1 MTNNGMPLKYRLGVI
16 ENGIIQQKMQDLLKS
31 CYQSA
36 IVSTAPPCTIF
47 ELLDTEKYRNLK
59 I

>member
-1 MTNNGMPLKYRLGVI
+1 MPLKYRLGVI